1 MDDTQGSIIES
12 IYAEVSARDLPPE
25 NDCFP
30 PVDKQF
36 APLEVSP
43 SKAVA
48 GCIPRLGMVRITLPN
63 GVSIKLD
70 GCSVE
75 ELMILTG
82 RSLSGSLAHGQMQV
96 PYLYGCG
103 IHEQRDTWSDQQG
116 HVLGRDV
123 TDVGRLFRIHLPLPR
138 AG

>member
-25 NDCFP
+25 TDCFP

-36 APLEVSP
+36 APLDVSP

-48 GCIPRLGMVRITLPN
+48 GCIPRLGIVRITLPN
-63 GVSIKLD
+63 GVSIALD
-70 GCSVE
+70 GSSVE

-82 RSLSGSLAHGQMQV
+82 GSLSGSHVLAHGQMQV

-103 IHEQRDTWSDQQG
+103 IHEQWDTWSDQQG

-123 TDVGRLFRIHLPLPR
+123 TDVGRLFRIHLP
-138 AG
+138 